1 MKLRVGL
8 IGLGDQWQNRHRPAL
23 MALSDRFEVRAIC
36 CEVAEKSKQAAKEFD
51 AIPMDGFRAM
61 VERDDI
67 DAVLALSPDWYGP
80 LPILAACEAGKAV
93 YSSAALDVSEGQALE
108 IRQRIEASGV
118 AFMAELPRRHA
129 PATIRLKELMATRL
143 GAPRLLFCHERMPME
158 SQSNS
163 LRRGEYCPLAWRY
176 LMELVDWCR
185 YLVNDDPESVISAI
199 HEQQNKK
206 IDLYYQMVSLQFP
219 SRSTPSINLASNGA
233 TKIESENC
241 IAPQAQLSVGHY
253 IPERWSDALSFKR
266 PASVQVCCENG
277 MAFIDLPSNLVWF
290 DDAGQHTESLESER
304 AVGEQMLDRFHRAVT
319 SFIRKTTDPE
329 DAYRAMKI
337 VVSANESAK
346 SGGRIKICY
355 DD

>member
-1 MKLRVGL
+1 MRS
-8 IGLGDQWQNRHRPAL
+8 WQ
-23 MALSDRFEVRAIC
+23 S
-36 CEVAEKSKQAAKEFD
+36 
-51 AIPMDGFRAM
+51 G
-61 VERDDI
+61 
-67 DAVLALSPDWYGP
+67 
-80 LPILAACEAGKAV
+80 

-143 GAPRLLFCHERMPME
+143 GRPRLLFCHERMPME

-163 LRRGEYCPLAWRY
+163 LRRGEYCPLAWRH
-176 LMELVDWCR
+176 LMELADWCR
-185 YLVNDDPESVISAI
+185 YLVNDDPDSVISAI
-199 HEQQNKK
+199 HEQHDQKT
-206 IDLYYQMVSLQFP
+206 DLFYQMVNLQFP
-219 SRSTPSINLASNGA
+219 NRNNNELPVSKNGA
-233 TKIESENC
+233 LDLGTSDEALSVDLNNIAQPTS

-266 PASVQVCCENG
+266 PASVQVCCEHG

-346 SGGRIKICY
+346 TGGRIKICY

>member
-8 IGLGDQWQNRHRPAL
+8 IGLGDLWQSRHRPAL
-23 MALSDRFEVRAIC
+23 MALSDRFDVRAIC
-36 CEVAEKSKQAAKEFD
+36 CEVAEKSKLAAKEFD

-108 IRQRIEASGV
+108 IRQRIEKSGV

-129 PATIRLKELMATRL
+129 PATVRLKELIATRL
-143 GAPRLLFCHERMPME
+143 GPPRLLFCHERMPME

-163 LRRGEYCPLAWRY
+163 LRRGEYCPLAWRH

-199 HEQQNKK
+199 HEQHDEQT
-206 IDLYYQMVSLQFP
+206 DLFYQMVSLQFP
-219 SRSTPSINLASNGA
+219 PRDQPNNNGDV
-233 TKIESENC
+233 SSGC
-241 IAPQAQLSVGHY
+241 PPQAQLSVGHY
-253 IPERWSDALSFKR
+253 IPQRWKDALSFKR

-277 MAFIDLPSNLVWF
+277 MAFIDLPSSLIWF
-290 DDAGQHTESLESER
+290 DDGGQHTESLESER
-304 AVGEQMLDRFHRAVT
+304 SVGEQMLDRFHRAVT

-337 VVSANESAK
+337 VVNANESAK
-346 SGGRIKICY
+346 TGRRIKISY